1 MVGLPNKLIPSLICL
16 PKKLFQVAASTLQ
29 LKTNYSWIEK
39 STCLAPLSPPPP
51 PPPPFPSLLLS
62 DFLLWN
68 LVPDSKEGPWCREVE
83 QSAFKFLLLSASLL
97 QLDECVVLVTSSGPA
112 SGPQH
117 PGPWILL
124 GKGENFL
131 VTQLQRPT
139 WAALELV
146 AAQVVLGSAWSV
158 AAAAAAAAI

>member
-1 MVGLPNKLIPSLICL
+1 VVGLPNKLIPSLICL
-16 PKKLFQVAASTLQ
+16 PKKLFQVAASALQ
-29 LKTNYSWIEK
+29 LKTNYSWREK
-39 STCLAPLSPPPP
+39 SPCPAPLSPLP

-68 LVPDSKEGPWCREVE
+68 LVPDSREGSWSREME
-83 QSAFKFLLLSASLL
+83 QSAFRVLLLSTSLL

-124 GKGENFL
+124 GKSENFL

-146 AAQVVLGSAWSV
+146 AAQVVPGSAWCV
-158 AAAAAAAAI
+158 APAAAAATAI